1 MNIKEFSYI
10 TKEGDNTPRK
20 VLVLEEDNNYIKGI
34 DLLKLKETTKN
45 EIISTFEHLDSLIKE
60 NIDSFR
66 CFKMDSIADSWNAYI
81 TKNKIIVSKF
91 DPDNYGQKMSL
102 EEAIEWQKNINNI
115 PIFLTGNENIDS
127 KIRNLSENYIE
138 K

>member
-1 MNIKEFSYI
+1 
-10 TKEGDNTPRK
+10 
-20 VLVLEEDNNYIKGI
+20 
-34 DLLKLKETTKN
+34 
-45 EIISTFEHLDSLIKE
+45 
-60 NIDSFR
+60 
-66 CFKMDSIADSWNAYI
+66 MDSIADSWNAYI

-127 KIRNLSENYIE
+127 KIRNLSENYIS
-138 K
+138 